1 MRNILKSSSSL
12 NTLKFLKHQQQHT
25 YGFRT
30 LSTSSYSL
38 LLKQPSNSISS
49 NRSRDQTAPVLT
61 PHGSIGALRYLS
73 AKSSDPRDMY
83 TTERPQH
90 MGILVVPEKKAYVVE
105 RFGKF
110 LRLLTPGFHFLIPFV
125 DRVAYAHSLK
135 EEALPIPNQT
145 AITKDNVSILIDGVL
160 YVKVIDPVQASYGVE
175 YPIYSIVQL
184 AQTTM
189 RSELGKMTLDKTFVD
204 RDELNEKIVRAIDEA
219 AEKWGLKCL
228 RYEIRD
234 ISPPQ
239 GVKRAMEMQA
249 EAERKKR
256 AQILES
262 EGERQSNINKADG
275 KKSSVILASEAA
287 RMDQVN
293 RAQGEAEAIL
303 AKASATAKGIQIVSQ
318 AIQESGGTEAVS
330 LRIAEQYIDAFS
342 KLAKEGTTVLLPS
355 NAADPANMMAQAMA
369 IYKNING

>member
-1 MRNILKSSSSL
+1 M
-12 NTLKFLKHQQQHT
+12 
-25 YGFRT
+25 
-30 LSTSSYSL
+30 
-38 LLKQPSNSISS
+38 
-49 NRSRDQTAPVLT
+49 
-61 PHGSIGALRYLS
+61 
-73 AKSSDPRDMY
+73 
-83 TTERPQH
+83 
-90 MGILVVPEKKAYVVE
+90 
-105 RFGKF
+105 
-110 LRLLTPGFHFLIPFV
+110 
-125 DRVAYAHSLK
+125 
-135 EEALPIPNQT
+135 
-145 AITKDNVSILIDGVL
+145 L
-160 YVKVIDPVQASYGVE
+160 YVKVIDPIQASYGVE
-175 YPIYSIVQL
+175 YPLYSIVQL

-189 RSELGKMTLDKTFVD
+189 RGELGKITLDKTLGD

-234 ISPPQ
+234 ILPPS

-256 AQILES
+256 AQILVS
-262 EGERQSNINKADG
+262 EGERQANINKADG
-275 KKSSVILASEAA
+275 EKNSVILASEAA

-355 NAADPANMMAQAMA
+355 NAADPANMMAQTMA
-369 IYKNING
+369 IYKSML